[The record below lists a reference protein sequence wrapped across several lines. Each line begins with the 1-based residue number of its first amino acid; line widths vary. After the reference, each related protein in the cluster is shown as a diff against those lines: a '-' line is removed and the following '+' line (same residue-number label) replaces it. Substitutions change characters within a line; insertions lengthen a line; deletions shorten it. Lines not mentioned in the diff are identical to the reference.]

1 MIIFKNCSKR
11 ELDKNQLK
19 SNGELRKEAR
29 EMGKG
34 KGSEIPEMR
43 RKKIAFVWSE
53 LMELGEW

>member
-19 SNGELRKEAR
+19 SDEGEGEREALDQ
-29 EMGKG
+29 EKD
-34 KGSEIPEMR
+34 
-43 RKKIAFVWSE
+43 AFVWSE